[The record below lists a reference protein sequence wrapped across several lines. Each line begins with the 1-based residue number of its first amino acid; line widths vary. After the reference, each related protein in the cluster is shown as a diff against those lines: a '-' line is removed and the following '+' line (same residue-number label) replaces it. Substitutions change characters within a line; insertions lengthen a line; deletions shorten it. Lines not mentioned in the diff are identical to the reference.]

1 MTRDQMLKCERLIQQ
16 GLNEA
21 NAVIEAEVAKQKM
34 ECPGL
39 PEGSIRMA
47 ITRGNTNDVA
57 VALFLIEQRRQ
68 REAA

>member
-1 MTRDQMLKCERLIQQ
+1 MTKAELLKSERIIRA

-21 NAVIEAEVAKQKM
+21 NAVIEAEVAKQKA

-47 ITRGNTNDVA
+47 ITHGNTND
-57 VALFLIEQRRQ
+57 LRR
-68 REAA
+68 RFISDRKTPAT